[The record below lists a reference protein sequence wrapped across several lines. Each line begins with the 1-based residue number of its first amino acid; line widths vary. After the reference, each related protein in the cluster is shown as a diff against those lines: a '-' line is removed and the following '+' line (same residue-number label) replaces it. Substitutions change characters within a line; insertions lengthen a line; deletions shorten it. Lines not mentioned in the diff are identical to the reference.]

1 MQERICPV
9 CGKENFIEAKFCV
22 FCGAK
27 FTDDWQALQSMRD
40 PALQKEISRLSGL
53 ALNAKKQGDLDR
65 AVLYLSQAAEQDA
78 SLCESLFFLSVLWA
92 YDKDPKEFQKERFF
106 ELIARVMQMLWQQDM
121 RVVDE
126 KIGEYANTLLEAGK
140 EILARAP
147 KLDGSRRK
155 WGVIAYKQ
163 HLKKCIGLFEAV
175 FLFLTE
181 ESLQQLPEYRQIK
194 NEAAFQIAQLC
205 EKIYAPNGYYTFS
218 AKGKSKEQPF
228 PPSPEDLGYQVLF
241 RKQAQYLALWAP
253 QRVREARKA
262 LLMERLEGQKEEISK
277 KRRRN
282 SGYLV
287 VSGVIC
293 ALLFLLMVIGV
304 GEFSLVLFCMMASPV
319 LLIALGFE
327 AALLSSYRE
336 SWRLKR
342 QLAAIDQEQ

>member
-1 MQERICPV
+1 MP
-9 CGKENFIEAKFCV
+9 
-22 FCGAK
+22 
-27 FTDDWQALQSMRD
+27 T
-40 PALQKEISRLSGL
+40 
-53 ALNAKKQGDLDR
+53 
-65 AVLYLSQAAEQDA
+65 
-78 SLCESLFFLSVLWA
+78 
-92 YDKDPKEFQKERFF
+92 
-106 ELIARVMQMLWQQDM
+106 
-121 RVVDE
+121 
-126 KIGEYANTLLEAGK
+126 
-140 EILARAP
+140 
-147 KLDGSRRK
+147 
-155 WGVIAYKQ
+155 
-163 HLKKCIGLFEAV
+163 LKKSFSQHNGW
-175 FLFLTE
+175 
-181 ESLQQLPEYRQIK
+181 LPEYRQIK